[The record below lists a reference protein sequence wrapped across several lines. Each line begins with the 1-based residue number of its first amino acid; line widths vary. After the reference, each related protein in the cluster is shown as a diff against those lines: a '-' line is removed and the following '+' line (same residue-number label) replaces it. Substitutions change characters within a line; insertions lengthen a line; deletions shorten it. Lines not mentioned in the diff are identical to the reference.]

1 MSIKIKGRVTRRT
14 LLKATGAGALM
25 TAIGPGR
32 VKTPPL
38 L

>member
-1 MSIKIKGRVTRRT
+1 MGGSSDVASGAYSNT
-14 LLKATGAGALM
+14 LTMAAK
-25 TAIGPGR
+25 GPGR